1 MRCVEVRAG
10 RPYEVFI
17 GRGLMDAA
25 GGMIVEALGGT
36 RMAAILTDDTV
47 DALYGARVEQ
57 ALSESGLRT
66 CRFAM
71 PHGEAHKTLA
81 TWEKMLAFLSEQGM
95 TRADAVVALGGG
107 VPGDVAGFAAA
118 CYQRGVDLVQIPTTL
133 LAMIDSSVGGK
144 TGVDLGGLKNQVG
157 AFHQP
162 RLVLIDP
169 DALSTLPAATLSDG
183 AAEAVKYG
191 VLGDTELFERLSRGG
206 WTEDAEW
213 VIERCVFHKAA
224 LVAAD
229 ELDRGS
235 RQLLNLGHT
244 LGHAIEKCSGFRF
257 SHGQAVA
264 VGMIYAARIAR
275 SMGLCGPEVEA
286 DIAAALTAGGLPLS
300 APYGA
305 AELAAAAMADKK
317 RAGGEITLVLPRAIG
332 RCELRRVPAAELEEL
347 ARVAVGGGGPAGQAK
362 WRSAGTRGCGAGSD
376 ARVVVGDEAPKAK
389 PNGGALARAGA
400 AEPEA
405 MHAWRLGAE
414 APKAESRNAGAC
426 GGCGAGSDAR
436 GGGGLRPLTINQTKE
451 GRLRWRFRRSGNGST
466 RRTSSWCRRLPSAC
480 ARRATSPTTSASTA
494 CPYGTRRA
502 SAR

>member
-81 TWEKMLAFLSEQGM
+81 TWETMLAFLSEQGM
-95 TRADAVVALGGG
+95 TRTGAVVALGGG

-118 CYQRGVDLVQIPTTL
+118 SYQRGVDLVQIPTTL

-169 DALSTLPAATLSDG
+169 EALSTLPAATLSDG

-286 DIAAALTAGGLPLS
+286 DIAAALAAGGLPLS

-347 ARVAVGGGGPAGQAK
+347 ARVAVG
-362 WRSAGTRGCGAGSD
+362 D
-376 ARVVVGDEAPKAK
+376 
-389 PNGGALARAGA
+389 
-400 AEPEA
+400 
-405 MHAWRLGAE
+405 
-414 APKAESRNAGAC
+414 
-426 GGCGAGSDAR
+426 
-436 GGGGLRPLTINQTKE
+436 
-451 GRLRWRFRRSGNGST
+451 
-466 RRTSSWCRRLPSAC
+466 
-480 ARRATSPTTSASTA
+480 
-494 CPYGTRRA
+494 
-502 SAR
+502 

>member
-47 DALYGARVEQ
+47 DALYGAKVER
-57 ALSESGLRT
+57 ALSESGFRA

-81 TWEKMLAFLSEQGM
+81 TWERMLAFLSEQGM
-95 TRADAVVALGGG
+95 TRADVVVALGGG

-118 CYQRGVDLVQIPTTL
+118 SYQRGVALIQIPTTL

-191 VLGDTELFERLSRGG
+191 VLGDGELFERLSRGG
-206 WTEDAEW
+206 WAADAEW
-213 VIERCVFHKAA
+213 VIERCVAHKAA

-229 ELDRGS
+229 ELDTGS

-275 SMGLCGPEVEA
+275 SMGLCGPEVEEA
-286 DIAAALTAGGLPLS
+286 IAAALAANGLPLS

-347 ARVAVGGGGPAGQAK
+347 ARVAVGA
-362 WRSAGTRGCGAGSD
+362 
-376 ARVVVGDEAPKAK
+376 
-389 PNGGALARAGA
+389 
-400 AEPEA
+400 
-405 MHAWRLGAE
+405 
-414 APKAESRNAGAC
+414 
-426 GGCGAGSDAR
+426 
-436 GGGGLRPLTINQTKE
+436 
-451 GRLRWRFRRSGNGST
+451 
-466 RRTSSWCRRLPSAC
+466 
-480 ARRATSPTTSASTA
+480 
-494 CPYGTRRA
+494 
-502 SAR
+502 

>member
-107 VPGDVAGFAAA
+107 VPSDVAGFAAA

-347 ARVAVGGGGPAGQAK
+347 ARVAVGA
-362 WRSAGTRGCGAGSD
+362 
-376 ARVVVGDEAPKAK
+376 
-389 PNGGALARAGA
+389 
-400 AEPEA
+400 
-405 MHAWRLGAE
+405 
-414 APKAESRNAGAC
+414 
-426 GGCGAGSDAR
+426 
-436 GGGGLRPLTINQTKE
+436 
-451 GRLRWRFRRSGNGST
+451 
-466 RRTSSWCRRLPSAC
+466 
-480 ARRATSPTTSASTA
+480 
-494 CPYGTRRA
+494 
-502 SAR
+502 

>member
-118 CYQRGVDLVQIPTTL
+118 SYQRGVDLVQIPTTL

-169 DALSTLPAATLSDG
+169 DALSTLPAATLLDG

-347 ARVAVGGGGPAGQAK
+347 ARVAVGA
-362 WRSAGTRGCGAGSD
+362 
-376 ARVVVGDEAPKAK
+376 
-389 PNGGALARAGA
+389 
-400 AEPEA
+400 
-405 MHAWRLGAE
+405 
-414 APKAESRNAGAC
+414 
-426 GGCGAGSDAR
+426 
-436 GGGGLRPLTINQTKE
+436 
-451 GRLRWRFRRSGNGST
+451 
-466 RRTSSWCRRLPSAC
+466 
-480 ARRATSPTTSASTA
+480 
-494 CPYGTRRA
+494 
-502 SAR
+502 

>member
-118 CYQRGVDLVQIPTTL
+118 SYQRGVDLVQIPTTL

-347 ARVAVGGGGPAGQAK
+347 ARVAVGA
-362 WRSAGTRGCGAGSD
+362 
-376 ARVVVGDEAPKAK
+376 
-389 PNGGALARAGA
+389 
-400 AEPEA
+400 
-405 MHAWRLGAE
+405 
-414 APKAESRNAGAC
+414 
-426 GGCGAGSDAR
+426 
-436 GGGGLRPLTINQTKE
+436 
-451 GRLRWRFRRSGNGST
+451 
-466 RRTSSWCRRLPSAC
+466 
-480 ARRATSPTTSASTA
+480 
-494 CPYGTRRA
+494 
-502 SAR
+502 

>member
-118 CYQRGVDLVQIPTTL
+118 SYQRGVDLVQIPTTL

-191 VLGDTELFERLSRGG
+191 VLGDTELFSRLSRGG

-229 ELDRGS
+229 ERDTGS

-347 ARVAVGGGGPAGQAK
+347 ARVAVGA
-362 WRSAGTRGCGAGSD
+362 
-376 ARVVVGDEAPKAK
+376 
-389 PNGGALARAGA
+389 
-400 AEPEA
+400 
-405 MHAWRLGAE
+405 
-414 APKAESRNAGAC
+414 
-426 GGCGAGSDAR
+426 
-436 GGGGLRPLTINQTKE
+436 
-451 GRLRWRFRRSGNGST
+451 
-466 RRTSSWCRRLPSAC
+466 
-480 ARRATSPTTSASTA
+480 
-494 CPYGTRRA
+494 
-502 SAR
+502 

>member
-25 GGMIVEALGGT
+25 GGMIIEALGGT

-107 VPGDVAGFAAA
+107 VPGDVVGFAAA

-244 LGHAIEKCSGFRF
+244 LGHAIEKCSDFRF

-305 AELAAAAMADKK
+305 AELAAAAMSDKK

-347 ARVAVGGGGPAGQAK
+347 ARVAVG
-362 WRSAGTRGCGAGSD
+362 D
-376 ARVVVGDEAPKAK
+376 
-389 PNGGALARAGA
+389 
-400 AEPEA
+400 
-405 MHAWRLGAE
+405 
-414 APKAESRNAGAC
+414 
-426 GGCGAGSDAR
+426 
-436 GGGGLRPLTINQTKE
+436 
-451 GRLRWRFRRSGNGST
+451 
-466 RRTSSWCRRLPSAC
+466 
-480 ARRATSPTTSASTA
+480 
-494 CPYGTRRA
+494 
-502 SAR
+502 

>member
-81 TWEKMLAFLSEQGM
+81 TWETMLAFLSEQGM

-118 CYQRGVDLVQIPTTL
+118 SYQRGVDLVQIPTTL

-286 DIAAALTAGGLPLS
+286 DISAALAAGGLPLS

-317 RAGGEITLVLPRAIG
+317 RAGGEITLVLPREIG

-347 ARVAVGGGGPAGQAK
+347 TRVAVGA
-362 WRSAGTRGCGAGSD
+362 
-376 ARVVVGDEAPKAK
+376 
-389 PNGGALARAGA
+389 
-400 AEPEA
+400 
-405 MHAWRLGAE
+405 
-414 APKAESRNAGAC
+414 
-426 GGCGAGSDAR
+426 
-436 GGGGLRPLTINQTKE
+436 
-451 GRLRWRFRRSGNGST
+451 
-466 RRTSSWCRRLPSAC
+466 
-480 ARRATSPTTSASTA
+480 
-494 CPYGTRRA
+494 
-502 SAR
+502 

>member
-1 MRCVEVRAG
+1 MRTVQVRAG
-10 RPYEVFI
+10 RPYEVHI
-17 GRGLMDAA
+17 GRGLMDAV
-25 GGMIVEALGGT
+25 GGMLMEALGGT
-36 RMAAILTDDTV
+36 RSAAILTDDTV
-47 DALYGARVEQ
+47 DALYGAKVER
-57 ALSESGLRT
+57 ALSESGFRA

-95 TRADAVVALGGG
+95 TRADVVVALGGG

-118 CYQRGVDLVQIPTTL
+118 SYQRGVALIQIPTTL

-157 AFHQP
+157 AFYQP

-191 VLGDTELFERLSRGG
+191 VLGDGELFERLSRGG

-229 ELDRGS
+229 ELDTGS

-244 LGHAIEKCSGFRF
+244 LGHAIEKCSGLRF

-275 SMGLCGPEVEA
+275 SMGLCGPEVEEA
-286 DIAAALTAGGLPLS
+286 ISAALAAGGLPLS

-317 RAGGEITLVLPRAIG
+317 RAGAQITLVLPREIG
-332 RCELRRVPAAELEEL
+332 RCELRRVPAADMEKLT
-347 ARVAVGGGGPAGQAK
+347 RVAVGA
-362 WRSAGTRGCGAGSD
+362 
-376 ARVVVGDEAPKAK
+376 
-389 PNGGALARAGA
+389 
-400 AEPEA
+400 
-405 MHAWRLGAE
+405 
-414 APKAESRNAGAC
+414 
-426 GGCGAGSDAR
+426 
-436 GGGGLRPLTINQTKE
+436 
-451 GRLRWRFRRSGNGST
+451 
-466 RRTSSWCRRLPSAC
+466 
-480 ARRATSPTTSASTA
+480 
-494 CPYGTRRA
+494 
-502 SAR
+502 

>member
-118 CYQRGVDLVQIPTTL
+118 SYQRGVALIQIPTTL

-275 SMGLCGPEVEA
+275 SMGLCGPEAEA
-286 DIAAALTAGGLPLS
+286 GIAAALTANGLPLS

-317 RAGGEITLVLPRAIG
+317 RAGGEITLVLPHGIG

-347 ARVAVGGGGPAGQAK
+347 ARVAVGA
-362 WRSAGTRGCGAGSD
+362 
-376 ARVVVGDEAPKAK
+376 
-389 PNGGALARAGA
+389 
-400 AEPEA
+400 
-405 MHAWRLGAE
+405 
-414 APKAESRNAGAC
+414 
-426 GGCGAGSDAR
+426 
-436 GGGGLRPLTINQTKE
+436 
-451 GRLRWRFRRSGNGST
+451 
-466 RRTSSWCRRLPSAC
+466 
-480 ARRATSPTTSASTA
+480 
-494 CPYGTRRA
+494 
-502 SAR
+502 

>member
-1 MRCVEVRAG
+1 MRCVQVKAG

-17 GRGLMDAA
+17 GRGLMEAA
-25 GGMIVEALGGT
+25 GGMIVEALGGK

-95 TRADAVVALGGG
+95 TRTDAVVALGGG

-118 CYQRGVDLVQIPTTL
+118 SYQRGVALIQIPTTL

-169 DALSTLPAATLSDG
+169 DVLSTLPAATLADG
-183 AAEAVKYG
+183 VAEAVKYG

-206 WTEDAEW
+206 WTADAEW
-213 VIERCVFHKAA
+213 VIERCVTAKAA

-229 ELDRGS
+229 ERDTGS

-244 LGHAIEKCSGFRF
+244 LGHAIEKCSDFRF

-286 DIAAALTAGGLPLS
+286 GIAAALTAGGLPLA

-317 RAGGEITLVLPRAIG
+317 RAGGEITLVLPREIG
-332 RCELRRVPAAELEEL
+332 RCELVRVPVADMEEL
-347 ARVAVGGGGPAGQAK
+347 ARVA
-362 WRSAGTRGCGAGSD
+362 
-376 ARVVVGDEAPKAK
+376 
-389 PNGGALARAGA
+389 
-400 AEPEA
+400 
-405 MHAWRLGAE
+405 LGA
-414 APKAESRNAGAC
+414 
-426 GGCGAGSDAR
+426 
-436 GGGGLRPLTINQTKE
+436 
-451 GRLRWRFRRSGNGST
+451 
-466 RRTSSWCRRLPSAC
+466 
-480 ARRATSPTTSASTA
+480 
-494 CPYGTRRA
+494 
-502 SAR
+502 

>member
-107 VPGDVAGFAAA
+107 VPGDVAGFAAT

-347 ARVAVGGGGPAGQAK
+347 ARVAVGG
-362 WRSAGTRGCGAGSD
+362 
-376 ARVVVGDEAPKAK
+376 
-389 PNGGALARAGA
+389 
-400 AEPEA
+400 
-405 MHAWRLGAE
+405 
-414 APKAESRNAGAC
+414 
-426 GGCGAGSDAR
+426 
-436 GGGGLRPLTINQTKE
+436 
-451 GRLRWRFRRSGNGST
+451 
-466 RRTSSWCRRLPSAC
+466 
-480 ARRATSPTTSASTA
+480 
-494 CPYGTRRA
+494 
-502 SAR
+502 

>member
-81 TWEKMLAFLSEQGM
+81 TWETMLAFLSEQGM
-95 TRADAVVALGGG
+95 TRTGAVVALGGG

-118 CYQRGVDLVQIPTTL
+118 SYQRGVDLVQIPTTL

-169 DALSTLPAATLSDG
+169 EALSTLPAATLSDG

-286 DIAAALTAGGLPLS
+286 DIAAALAAGGLPLS

-347 ARVAVGGGGPAGQAK
+347 TRAAVGA
-362 WRSAGTRGCGAGSD
+362 
-376 ARVVVGDEAPKAK
+376 
-389 PNGGALARAGA
+389 
-400 AEPEA
+400 
-405 MHAWRLGAE
+405 
-414 APKAESRNAGAC
+414 
-426 GGCGAGSDAR
+426 
-436 GGGGLRPLTINQTKE
+436 
-451 GRLRWRFRRSGNGST
+451 
-466 RRTSSWCRRLPSAC
+466 
-480 ARRATSPTTSASTA
+480 
-494 CPYGTRRA
+494 
-502 SAR
+502 

>member
-317 RAGGEITLVLPRAIG
+317 RAGGEIPLVLPRAIG

-347 ARVAVGGGGPAGQAK
+347 ARVAVGA
-362 WRSAGTRGCGAGSD
+362 
-376 ARVVVGDEAPKAK
+376 
-389 PNGGALARAGA
+389 
-400 AEPEA
+400 
-405 MHAWRLGAE
+405 
-414 APKAESRNAGAC
+414 
-426 GGCGAGSDAR
+426 
-436 GGGGLRPLTINQTKE
+436 
-451 GRLRWRFRRSGNGST
+451 
-466 RRTSSWCRRLPSAC
+466 
-480 ARRATSPTTSASTA
+480 
-494 CPYGTRRA
+494 
-502 SAR
+502 

>member
-10 RPYEVFI
+10 RPYEVLI

-95 TRADAVVALGGG
+95 TRTGAVVALGGG

-118 CYQRGVDLVQIPTTL
+118 SYQRGVDLVQIPTTL

-169 DALSTLPAATLSDG
+169 EALSTLPAATLSDG

-286 DIAAALTAGGLPLS
+286 DIAAALAAGGLPLS

-347 ARVAVGGGGPAGQAK
+347 TRAAVGA
-362 WRSAGTRGCGAGSD
+362 
-376 ARVVVGDEAPKAK
+376 
-389 PNGGALARAGA
+389 
-400 AEPEA
+400 
-405 MHAWRLGAE
+405 
-414 APKAESRNAGAC
+414 
-426 GGCGAGSDAR
+426 
-436 GGGGLRPLTINQTKE
+436 
-451 GRLRWRFRRSGNGST
+451 
-466 RRTSSWCRRLPSAC
+466 
-480 ARRATSPTTSASTA
+480 
-494 CPYGTRRA
+494 
-502 SAR
+502 

>member
-1 MRCVEVRAG
+1 MRCVQVKAG

-17 GRGLMDAA
+17 GRGLMEAA
-25 GGMIVEALGGT
+25 GGMIVEALGGK
-36 RMAAILTDDTV
+36 RMTAILTDDTV
-47 DALYGARVEQ
+47 DTLYGARVEQ

-118 CYQRGVDLVQIPTTL
+118 SYQRGVALVQIPTTL

-183 AAEAVKYG
+183 TAEAVKYG
-191 VLGDTELFERLSRGG
+191 VLGDTELFSRLSRGG

-213 VIERCVFHKAA
+213 MIERCVTAKAA

-229 ELDRGS
+229 EHDTGS

-244 LGHAIEKCSGFRF
+244 LGHAIEKCSDFRF

-286 DIAAALTAGGLPLS
+286 DISAALTAGGLPLA

-317 RAGGEITLVLPRAIG
+317 RAGGEITLVLPREIG
-332 RCELRRVPAAELEEL
+332 RCELRRVPAADLEQL
-347 ARVAVGGGGPAGQAK
+347 TRAAVGA
-362 WRSAGTRGCGAGSD
+362 
-376 ARVVVGDEAPKAK
+376 
-389 PNGGALARAGA
+389 
-400 AEPEA
+400 
-405 MHAWRLGAE
+405 
-414 APKAESRNAGAC
+414 
-426 GGCGAGSDAR
+426 
-436 GGGGLRPLTINQTKE
+436 
-451 GRLRWRFRRSGNGST
+451 
-466 RRTSSWCRRLPSAC
+466 
-480 ARRATSPTTSASTA
+480 
-494 CPYGTRRA
+494 
-502 SAR
+502 

>member
-95 TRADAVVALGGG
+95 TRTGAVVALGGG

-118 CYQRGVDLVQIPTTL
+118 SYKRGVDLVQIPTTL

-347 ARVAVGGGGPAGQAK
+347 ARVAVGG
-362 WRSAGTRGCGAGSD
+362 
-376 ARVVVGDEAPKAK
+376 
-389 PNGGALARAGA
+389 
-400 AEPEA
+400 
-405 MHAWRLGAE
+405 
-414 APKAESRNAGAC
+414 
-426 GGCGAGSDAR
+426 
-436 GGGGLRPLTINQTKE
+436 
-451 GRLRWRFRRSGNGST
+451 
-466 RRTSSWCRRLPSAC
+466 
-480 ARRATSPTTSASTA
+480 
-494 CPYGTRRA
+494 
-502 SAR
+502 

>member
-95 TRADAVVALGGG
+95 TRTGAVVALGGG

-118 CYQRGVDLVQIPTTL
+118 SYQRGVDLVQIPTTL

-347 ARVAVGGGGPAGQAK
+347 ARVAVGA
-362 WRSAGTRGCGAGSD
+362 
-376 ARVVVGDEAPKAK
+376 
-389 PNGGALARAGA
+389 
-400 AEPEA
+400 
-405 MHAWRLGAE
+405 
-414 APKAESRNAGAC
+414 
-426 GGCGAGSDAR
+426 
-436 GGGGLRPLTINQTKE
+436 
-451 GRLRWRFRRSGNGST
+451 
-466 RRTSSWCRRLPSAC
+466 
-480 ARRATSPTTSASTA
+480 
-494 CPYGTRRA
+494 
-502 SAR
+502 

>member
-1 MRCVEVRAG
+1 MRTVQVRAG
-10 RPYEVFI
+10 RPYEVHI
-17 GRGLMDAA
+17 GRGLMDAVGDKIA
-25 GGMIVEALGGT
+25 QALGGT
-36 RMAAILTDDTV
+36 CAAAILTDDTV
-47 DALYGARVEQ
+47 DALYGAKVER
-57 ALSESGLRT
+57 ALSESGFRA

-81 TWEKMLAFLSEQGM
+81 TWERMLAFLSEQGM
-95 TRADAVVALGGG
+95 TRADVVVALGGG

-118 CYQRGVDLVQIPTTL
+118 SYQRGVALIQIPTTL

-191 VLGDTELFERLSRGG
+191 VLGDGELFERLSRGG

-229 ELDRGS
+229 ELDTGS

-244 LGHAIEKCSGFRF
+244 LGHAIEKCSGLRF

-275 SMGLCGPEVEA
+275 SMGLCGPEVEG

-317 RAGGEITLVLPRAIG
+317 RAGAQITLVLPREIG
-332 RCELRRVPAAELEEL
+332 RCELRRVPAADMEKLT
-347 ARVAVGGGGPAGQAK
+347 RVAVGA
-362 WRSAGTRGCGAGSD
+362 
-376 ARVVVGDEAPKAK
+376 
-389 PNGGALARAGA
+389 
-400 AEPEA
+400 
-405 MHAWRLGAE
+405 
-414 APKAESRNAGAC
+414 
-426 GGCGAGSDAR
+426 
-436 GGGGLRPLTINQTKE
+436 
-451 GRLRWRFRRSGNGST
+451 
-466 RRTSSWCRRLPSAC
+466 
-480 ARRATSPTTSASTA
+480 
-494 CPYGTRRA
+494 
-502 SAR
+502 

>member
-118 CYQRGVDLVQIPTTL
+118 SYQRGVDLVQIPTTL

-191 VLGDTELFERLSRGG
+191 VLGDTELFSRLSRGG
-206 WTEDAEW
+206 WTADAEW
-213 VIERCVFHKAA
+213 VIERCVAHKAA

-229 ELDRGS
+229 ERDTGS

-347 ARVAVGGGGPAGQAK
+347 ARVAVGG
-362 WRSAGTRGCGAGSD
+362 
-376 ARVVVGDEAPKAK
+376 
-389 PNGGALARAGA
+389 
-400 AEPEA
+400 
-405 MHAWRLGAE
+405 
-414 APKAESRNAGAC
+414 
-426 GGCGAGSDAR
+426 
-436 GGGGLRPLTINQTKE
+436 
-451 GRLRWRFRRSGNGST
+451 
-466 RRTSSWCRRLPSAC
+466 
-480 ARRATSPTTSASTA
+480 
-494 CPYGTRRA
+494 
-502 SAR
+502 

>member
-1 MRCVEVRAG
+1 MRYSSAG
-10 RPYEVFI
+10 
-17 GRGLMDAA
+17 GLMDAA

-47 DALYGARVEQ
+47 DALYSARVEQ

-244 LGHAIEKCSGFRF
+244 LGHAIEKVQRF
-257 SHGQAVA
+257 
-264 VGMIYAARIAR
+264 
-275 SMGLCGPEVEA
+275 
-286 DIAAALTAGGLPLS
+286 PL
-300 APYGA
+300 
-305 AELAAAAMADKK
+305 
-317 RAGGEITLVLPRAIG
+317 
-332 RCELRRVPAAELEEL
+332 
-347 ARVAVGGGGPAGQAK
+347 
-362 WRSAGTRGCGAGSD
+362 
-376 ARVVVGDEAPKAK
+376 
-389 PNGGALARAGA
+389 LARAG
-400 AEPEA
+400 
-405 MHAWRLGAE
+405 
-414 APKAESRNAGAC
+414 
-426 GGCGAGSDAR
+426 GGRGHDLRRAGSR
-436 GGGGLRPLTINQTKE
+436 GAWACA
-451 GRLRWRFRRSGNGST
+451 GRRW
-466 RRTSSWCRRLPSAC
+466 RRTSPPRSRLAACPSPRPTGRRSWPRRPWRTRSARAGKSRWSCPARSAGASSGACRRRSW
-480 ARRATSPTTSASTA
+480 RNWRAWRWGA
-494 CPYGTRRA
+494 
-502 SAR
+502 

>member
-81 TWEKMLAFLSEQGM
+81 TWETMLAFLSEQGM
-95 TRADAVVALGGG
+95 TRTGAVVALGGG

-118 CYQRGVDLVQIPTTL
+118 SYQRGVDLVQIPTTL

-286 DIAAALTAGGLPLS
+286 DIAAALAAGGLPLS

-347 ARVAVGGGGPAGQAK
+347 ARVAVG
-362 WRSAGTRGCGAGSD
+362 D
-376 ARVVVGDEAPKAK
+376 
-389 PNGGALARAGA
+389 
-400 AEPEA
+400 
-405 MHAWRLGAE
+405 
-414 APKAESRNAGAC
+414 
-426 GGCGAGSDAR
+426 
-436 GGGGLRPLTINQTKE
+436 
-451 GRLRWRFRRSGNGST
+451 
-466 RRTSSWCRRLPSAC
+466 
-480 ARRATSPTTSASTA
+480 
-494 CPYGTRRA
+494 
-502 SAR
+502 

>member
-191 VLGDTELFERLSRGG
+191 VLGDAFSTRPRWWPPTSSTG
-206 WTEDAEW
+206 
-213 VIERCVFHKAA
+213 
-224 LVAAD
+224 AAD
-229 ELDRGS
+229 S
-235 RQLLNLGHT
+235 CST
-244 LGHAIEKCSGFRF
+244 LATRWDTPLKSA
-257 SHGQAVA
+257 AV
-264 VGMIYAARIAR
+264 
-275 SMGLCGPEVEA
+275 
-286 DIAAALTAGGLPLS
+286 
-300 APYGA
+300 
-305 AELAAAAMADKK
+305 
-317 RAGGEITLVLPRAIG
+317 
-332 RCELRRVPAAELEEL
+332 
-347 ARVAVGGGGPAGQAK
+347 
-362 WRSAGTRGCGAGSD
+362 
-376 ARVVVGDEAPKAK
+376 
-389 PNGGALARAGA
+389 
-400 AEPEA
+400 
-405 MHAWRLGAE
+405 
-414 APKAESRNAGAC
+414 
-426 GGCGAGSDAR
+426 
-436 GGGGLRPLTINQTKE
+436 
-451 GRLRWRFRRSGNGST
+451 
-466 RRTSSWCRRLPSAC
+466 
-480 ARRATSPTTSASTA
+480 SASRT
-494 CPYGTRRA
+494 GRRWPWA
-502 SAR
+502 

>member
-1 MRCVEVRAG
+1 MRCVQVKAG

-17 GRGLMDAA
+17 GRGLMEAA
-25 GGMIVEALGGT
+25 GGMIVEALGGK

-95 TRADAVVALGGG
+95 TRTDAVVALGGG

-118 CYQRGVDLVQIPTTL
+118 SYQRGVALIQIPTTL

-169 DALSTLPAATLSDG
+169 DVLSTLPAATLADG

-191 VLGDTELFERLSRGG
+191 VLGDTELFERLSRSG
-206 WTEDAEW
+206 WTADAEW
-213 VIERCVFHKAA
+213 VIERCVTAKAA

-229 ELDRGS
+229 EHDTGS

-244 LGHAIEKCSGFRF
+244 LGHAIEKCSDFRF

-286 DIAAALTAGGLPLS
+286 GIAAALTAGGLPLA

-317 RAGGEITLVLPRAIG
+317 RAGGEITLVLPREIG
-332 RCELRRVPAAELEEL
+332 RCELVRVPVADMEEL
-347 ARVAVGGGGPAGQAK
+347 ARVA
-362 WRSAGTRGCGAGSD
+362 
-376 ARVVVGDEAPKAK
+376 
-389 PNGGALARAGA
+389 
-400 AEPEA
+400 
-405 MHAWRLGAE
+405 LGA
-414 APKAESRNAGAC
+414 
-426 GGCGAGSDAR
+426 
-436 GGGGLRPLTINQTKE
+436 
-451 GRLRWRFRRSGNGST
+451 
-466 RRTSSWCRRLPSAC
+466 
-480 ARRATSPTTSASTA
+480 
-494 CPYGTRRA
+494 
-502 SAR
+502 

>member
-1 MRCVEVRAG
+1 MRTVQVRAG
-10 RPYEVFI
+10 RPYEVHI
-17 GRGLMDAA
+17 GRGLMDAV

-95 TRADAVVALGGG
+95 TRADVVVALGGG

-118 CYQRGVDLVQIPTTL
+118 SYQRGVDLVQIPTTL

-144 TGVDLGGLKNQVG
+144 TGVDLGVLKNQVG

-191 VLGDTELFERLSRGG
+191 VLGDGELFERLSRGG

-229 ELDRGS
+229 ELDTGS

-244 LGHAIEKCSGFRF
+244 LGHAIEKCSGLRF

-264 VGMIYAARIAR
+264 VGMVYAARMAR
-275 SMGLCGPEVEA
+275 SVGLCGPEVEEA
-286 DIAAALTAGGLPLS
+286 ISAALAAGGLPLS

-317 RAGGEITLVLPRAIG
+317 RAGGEITLVLPREIG
-332 RCELRRVPAAELEEL
+332 RCELRRVPAADLEKL
-347 ARVAVGGGGPAGQAK
+347 TRVAVGG
-362 WRSAGTRGCGAGSD
+362 
-376 ARVVVGDEAPKAK
+376 
-389 PNGGALARAGA
+389 
-400 AEPEA
+400 
-405 MHAWRLGAE
+405 
-414 APKAESRNAGAC
+414 
-426 GGCGAGSDAR
+426 
-436 GGGGLRPLTINQTKE
+436 
-451 GRLRWRFRRSGNGST
+451 
-466 RRTSSWCRRLPSAC
+466 
-480 ARRATSPTTSASTA
+480 
-494 CPYGTRRA
+494 
-502 SAR
+502 